1 MKAKYL
7 FFYLLV
13 SFSILV
19 SCNSNKVKYQ
29 NDIESVINKADKRPE
44 KMTQN
49 DWELADQKMEKFKE
63 DFEMKKDQMT
73 REERDKAN
81 ELIGKYTAVKLKG
94 FGNELKETISDFGK
108 QMEGVIKELSDS
120 TED

>member
-29 NDIESVINKADKRPE
+29 NDIESVIKKADKRPE

-94 FGNELKETISDFGK
+94 FGNEIKETISDFGK